1 MVMAY
6 KFLKNNKDNAMRDF
20 THAKKK
26 VVKAVPH
33 KELKGV
39 CDVYDF
45 DYGYRPTPN
54 NEHDCLEYSDYS
66 YLAGLYDAFRIMAV
80 IFPDRWDMDQIQK
93 ALSLIEN

>member
-6 KFLKNNKDNAMRDF
+6 KFLKNNKDNVMRDS

-54 NEHDCLEYSDYS
+54 NEHDYFEKAAS
-66 YLAGLYDAFRIMAV
+66 YYGTNDF
-80 IFPDRWDMDQIQK
+80 
-93 ALSLIEN
+93 ALMVARECGFHG